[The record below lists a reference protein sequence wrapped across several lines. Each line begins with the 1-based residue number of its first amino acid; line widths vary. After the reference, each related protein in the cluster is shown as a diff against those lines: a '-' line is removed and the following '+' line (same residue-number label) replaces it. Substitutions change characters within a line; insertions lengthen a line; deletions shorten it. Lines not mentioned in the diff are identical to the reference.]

1 MYRTVQIPIA
11 GIDCD
16 IIMIPTIQKKTESF
30 ELENS
35 TFYGVNENDKFYNF
49 INQVDSKLLQI
60 HLEEDKSR

>member
-49 INQVDSKLLQI
+49 INQVDSKLLKNY
-60 HLEEDKSR
+60 LEENKSR